1 MSYDTVDFVWLLPH
15 AKYFDDVVF
24 GDFMKKFEVNSSK
37 VISGRISNILK
48 TRIYL
53 KEIINEREY
62 KKVALVGTTSRFFYF
77 KNSKEKVDWFINGVP
92 EERLIH
98 DNSPT
103 NKLRVRAF
111 WYFTNLFKEVD
122 QVVAVSSYMAEYL
135 RNKVN
140 ANGFYFVPSGIYHLE
155 SKLNVDRGL
164 KMVYSGSGAPW
175 QWIKRLSL
183 LWRMI
188 HEKEPDVEFLVISRD
203 KRCVLLK
210 EGIDPKNIQFKQAEN
225 GEDVF
230 LYMQE
235 GVLGFLI
242 REENIVNHVS
252 FPIKFGEY
260 LAAGLNVIVSDFNWS
275 CADFIKKNGGGL
287 LVDNDD
293 IQGSVNRII
302 EFYKGLDKKSEL
314 KAIGLS
320 KSLRFDNSQQQLIQI
335 IRANF

>member
-1 MSYDTVDFVWLLPH
+1 
-15 AKYFDDVVF
+15 
-24 GDFMKKFEVNSSK
+24 
-37 VISGRISNILK
+37 
-48 TRIYL
+48 
-53 KEIINEREY
+53 
-62 KKVALVGTTSRFFYF
+62 
-77 KNSKEKVDWFINGVP
+77 
-92 EERLIH
+92 
-98 DNSPT
+98 
-103 NKLRVRAF
+103 
-111 WYFTNLFKEVD
+111 
-122 QVVAVSSYMAEYL
+122 
-135 RNKVN
+135 
-140 ANGFYFVPSGIYHLE
+140 
-155 SKLNVDRGL
+155 
-164 KMVYSGSGAPW
+164 
-175 QWIKRLSL
+175 
-183 LWRMI
+183 
-188 HEKEPDVEFLVISRD
+188 
-203 KRCVLLK
+203 
-210 EGIDPKNIQFKQAEN
+210 
-225 GEDVF
+225 
-230 LYMQE
+230 MQE